1 MVLVL
6 FKGQIRLEVD
16 KVLFVPLEKDRGIRL
31 GSESRQSSNLPVDGK
46 KLVIMLP
53 IKKNNTRNREKN
65 VFKSPQRILWF
76 PGTLYPKHWEE
87 SDESGR

>member
-1 MVLVL
+1 MALVG
-6 FKGQIRLEVD
+6 FEGQIRLEVD
-16 KVLFVPLEKDRGIRL
+16 KVLFVPLAKDRGIRL
-31 GSESRQSSNLPVDGK
+31 GSESRQSRDLPVDGK

-53 IKKNNTRNREKN
+53 IKKIIQGIWNKN
-65 VFKSPQRILWF
+65 VFKSPQRILGF